1 MSVARAALRAWILE
15 RRPGLDPAALRD
27 DTPLLKSRVLTSLD
41 LLELI
46 TFLERLRAR
55 PLDVEELGPGAFHD
69 VNAVCRNFL
78 EEKP

>member
-55 PLDVEELGPGAFHD
+55 PLDVRSWAPA
-69 VNAVCRNFL
+69 
-78 EEKP
+78 PSTT